1 MRPVWNAS
9 ETRCDSPPA
18 DTGGSI
24 LAGSVARNRSAG
36 RYGIHHTKSL
46 PDLSGIVL
54 LARNLH
60 LAGATGLRTAMR
72 RWTEAG
78 RWRCTG
84 YRSFSSRRP
93 IDLGLQVDAFGGDIA
108 RVVMFSASWAS
119 ALIATFSRLRRFRSP
134 RSSPGRARSRSGRAV
149 LGAVVEAGSSPP
161 KFSGAVIIT
170 SRA

>member
-93 IDLGLQVDAFGGDIA
+93 IDFGLQVDAFGGDIA

-119 ALIATFSRLRRFRSP
+119 ALIATFSRLRRFRRLDP
-134 RSSPGRARSRSGRAV
+134 RQV
-149 LGAVVEAGSSPP
+149 EHVVDQVAQCWACCRGGQLAAEILWGSDHH
-161 KFSGAVIIT
+161 V
-170 SRA
+170 